1 MDPGWAALISTL
13 GAALIVAVGAAI
25 TRHFANA
32 AKKARSDA
40 QNYAQAQQAE
50 GEAYK
55 RARVMDDQVVAR
67 LQAEVT
73 DLEEQTAELR
83 VALARERHVS
93 DGLRQRVWDLE
104 RTVAKM
110 RSILAEHGINGDTEP
125 STAID

>member
-50 GEAYK
+50 GEAYR
-55 RARVMDDQVVAR
+55 RARLMDDQVVER

-73 DLEEQTAELR
+73 DLEKQTEALR
-83 VALARERHVS
+83 KALADERGVS
-93 DGLRQRVWDLE
+93 DALRSRVWQLE

-110 RSILAEHGINGDTEP
+110 RGILAEHGINGDTEP
-125 STAID
+125 NTAIG